1 MARRV
6 TSKNELIEC
15 PYCGEKYAV
24 TYKHCPFCNEDGTG
38 RWDDPAPEEEYV
50 YEDEERTDARGGKR
64 LVGGG
69 AAGEA
74 PRRAGSSAPFSP
86 SLSLWPPAVLS
97 SLWSALWWAGKSLPP
112 HPRPL
117 PR

>member
-38 RWDDPAPEEEYV
+38 RWDDPAPEEE
-50 YEDEERTDARGGKR
+50 
-64 LVGGG
+64 
-69 AAGEA
+69 
-74 PRRAGSSAPFSP
+74 
-86 SLSLWPPAVLS
+86 
-97 SLWSALWWAGKSLPP
+97 
-112 HPRPL
+112 
-117 PR
+117 